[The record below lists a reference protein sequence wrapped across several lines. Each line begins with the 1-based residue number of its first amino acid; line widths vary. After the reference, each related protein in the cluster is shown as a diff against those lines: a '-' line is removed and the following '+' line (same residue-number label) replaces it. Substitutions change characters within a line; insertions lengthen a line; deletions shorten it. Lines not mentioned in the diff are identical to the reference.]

1 MSTKKEAAPVD
12 QGDQTE
18 SGERQIVFDGFE
30 TLSGSDY
37 ITAFVPRQ
45 GSIAAILLRGR
56 DNAMT
61 TSELSRITGQH
72 PRKITEQIQ
81 RERLHGAPIMSDV
94 IGFWIAESA
103 AEVNRCAAALHARAG
118 EIHKTARALEHIAG
132 GLQHG

>member
-1 MSTKKEAAPVD
+1 MNTKKEAAPVD
-12 QGDQTE
+12 KTK
-18 SGERQIVFDGFE
+18 SGERQTVFEGFE
-30 TLSGSDY
+30 TLPGSEY
-37 ITAFVPRQ
+37 ITDFEPGQ
-45 GSIAAILLRGR
+45 GTIAAVLLRGR
-56 DNAMT
+56 DNALT

-118 EIHKTARALEHIAG
+118 EIHKTARALEQIIEKRCTK
-132 GLQHG
+132 